1 MQGWPE
7 AKGKGNRREEYE
19 SIAQGRSGKRDKGG
33 EQRFEWS
40 DRTATLVDALIWNV
54 MGRLTVD
61 RGSSL
66 RQKE

>member
-19 SIAQGRSGKRDKGG
+19 SIAQKRSGKRDNGG

-40 DRTATLVDALIWNV
+40 DRTATSVDAFVNLEC
-54 MGRLTVD
+54 GEATHCT
-61 RGSSL
+61 
-66 RQKE
+66 